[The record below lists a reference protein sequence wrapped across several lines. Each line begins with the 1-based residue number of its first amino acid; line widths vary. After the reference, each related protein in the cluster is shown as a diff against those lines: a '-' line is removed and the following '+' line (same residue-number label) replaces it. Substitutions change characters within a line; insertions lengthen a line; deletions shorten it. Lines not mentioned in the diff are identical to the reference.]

1 MQNDSISKENVS
13 SKYKEDTLH
22 KIIWGV
28 DILRR
33 VNKKWAVLLVA
44 IMIAALAV
52 TGCGQK
58 AVDKDKTPGQAD
70 VIKIGVYEP
79 LTGTNAAGGQMTLEG
94 IKLANQLYPELLGK
108 KVELVVVDNKSE
120 KQEAANA
127 VARLVDQ
134 DKVNVIIGSYGSSVS
149 MAGGPVAQE
158 AKVPVIGCSP
168 TNPAVTLGNE
178 YYFRV
183 CFIDPFQ
190 GTVMSN
196 YASQTLKAKTAVIIQ
211 DVQQDYSV
219 GLSSYFEKAFKATN
233 GDKAILAKLN
243 YNTGDKDF
251 SAQLTEAK
259 AKNPDVIF
267 APGNFL
273 ECGLMV
279 AKAREMGI
287 KAPML
292 GGDTWE
298 AQEFLDQVKDFKD
311 IYFSTHFTAEQPVT
325 EESTTFL
332 NEFKKAYPNKEVN
345 AFAALGY
352 DAYKLALDA
361 ITRANSADPQKIT
374 DALAQTNDFQG
385 ATGIITLDENGDATK
400 TAIIKKVLDGKFVYE
415 GKVDPK

>member
-1 MQNDSISKENVS
+1 
-13 SKYKEDTLH
+13 
-22 KIIWGV
+22 
-28 DILRR
+28 
-33 VNKKWAVLLVA
+33 
-44 IMIAALAV
+44 MIASLSIV
-52 TGCGQK
+52 GCSNGSTEQK
-58 AVDKDKTPGQAD
+58 QQATEQPD

-94 IKLANQLYPELLGK
+94 IQLANKLYPEVLGK

-127 VARLVDQ
+127 VARLVSQ

-149 MAGGPVAQE
+149 MAGGPVAKE

-168 TNPAVTLGNE
+168 TNPAVTLDND

-196 YASQTLKAKTAVIIQ
+196 YATDKLGAKTAVIIQ

-219 GLSSYFEKAFKATN
+219 GLCNYFEQAFKKTN
-233 GDKAILAKLN
+233 GDASILAKIN

-287 KAPML
+287 NAPML

-298 AQEFLDQVKDFKD
+298 AEQFLDQVKQYKD
-311 IYFSTHFTAEQPVT
+311 IYFSTHFTAEEPVT
-325 EESTTFL
+325 SVSTTFL
-332 NEFKKAYPNKEVN
+332 DEFKKAYPDKEVN
-345 AFAALGY
+345 AFAALGF
-352 DAYKLALDA
+352 DAYMLALDA
-361 ITRANSADPQKIT
+361 ITRADSAEPQKIR
-374 DALAQTNDFQG
+374 DALAQTENFEG
-385 ATGIITLDENGDATK
+385 ATGIITLDANGDATK
-400 TAIIKKVLDGKFVYE
+400 TAIIKKVADGKFVYE
-415 GKVDPK
+415 TKVDPK

>member
-1 MQNDSISKENVS
+1 M
-13 SKYKEDTLH
+13 
-22 KIIWGV
+22 
-28 DILRR
+28 RR
-33 VNKKWAVLLVA
+33 VNKKLVILMA
-44 IMIAALAV
+44 MLIMASVLAV
-52 TGCGQK
+52 GCSNNTAQQP
-58 AVDKDKTPGQAD
+58 APTAPTT
-70 VIKIGVYEP
+70 IKVGVYEP

-94 IKLANQLYPELLGK
+94 IKLANQLYPEVLGK
-108 KVELVVVDNKSE
+108 KVDLVVVDNKSE

-127 VARLVDQ
+127 VARLVSQ

-149 MAGGPVAQE
+149 MAGGPVAKD

-196 YASQTLKAKTAVIIQ
+196 YASQTLQAKTAVIIQ

-219 GLSSYFEKAFKATN
+219 GLCNYFEKAFKATN
-233 GDKAILAKLN
+233 GDASILAKLN

-259 AKNPDVIF
+259 SKNPDVIF

-273 ECGLMV
+273 EGGLMV

-287 KAPML
+287 TAPIL

-298 AQEFLDQVKDFKD
+298 AQEFLDQVKAYKD

-325 EESTTFL
+325 ALSTTFL
-332 NEFKKAYPNKEVN
+332 NEYKKAYPGKEVN
-345 AFAALGY
+345 AFAALGF

-361 ITRANSADPQKIT
+361 MTRANSSEPQKIR
-374 DALAQTNDFQG
+374 DALATTSKFEG
-385 ATGIITLDENGDATK
+385 ATGIITLDENRDATK
-400 TAIIKKVLDGKFVYE
+400 TAIIKKVMDGKFIFE

>member
-1 MQNDSISKENVS
+1 MRKASKRIAVFLVMLMMAS
-13 SKYKEDTLH
+13 LMVV
-22 KIIWGV
+22 GCA
-28 DILRR
+28 
-33 VNKKWAVLLVA
+33 KK
-44 IMIAALAV
+44 
-52 TGCGQK
+52 TTQ
-58 AVDKDKTPGQAD
+58 TPAESD

-94 IKLANQLYPELLGK
+94 IQLANKLYPEVLGK

-127 VARLVDQ
+127 VARLVSQ
-134 DKVNVIIGSYGSSVS
+134 DKVNAIIGSYGSSVA
-149 MAGGPVAQE
+149 MAGGPVAKD

-196 YASQTLKAKTAVIIQ
+196 FATQTLKAKTAVIIQ

-219 GLSSYFEKAFKATN
+219 GLCNYFEKAFKATN
-233 GDKAILAKLN
+233 GDAAILAKLN

-259 AKNPDVIF
+259 SKNADVIF

-273 ECGLMV
+273 ECGLMA

-287 KAPML
+287 TAPFL

-298 AQEFLDQVKDFKD
+298 ATEFLSQVKSYKD
-311 IYFSTHFTAEQPVT
+311 IYFSTHFDADHPVT
-325 EESTTFL
+325 ETSKTFL
-332 NEFKKAYPNKEVN
+332 AEFKKAYPDKEVN
-345 AFAALGY
+345 AFGALGF

-361 ITRANSADPQKIT
+361 ITRAGSADSQKIR
-374 DALAQTNDFQG
+374 DALAQTKNFEG
-385 ATGIITLDENGDATK
+385 ATGIITLDENRDATK
-400 TAIIKKVLDGKFVYE
+400 TAIIKKVQDGKFVFDS
-415 GKVDPK
+415 KVDPK

>member
-1 MQNDSISKENVS
+1 MQFGKF
-13 SKYKEDTLH
+13 Y
-22 KIIWGV
+22 WGV
-28 DILRR
+28 DVLRR
-33 VNKKWAVLLVA
+33 VNKKWVILLVA
-44 IMIAALAV
+44 VMIATLAV

-58 AVDKDKTPGQAD
+58 ATDKTADQSD
-70 VIKIGVYEP
+70 VIKVGVYEP

-94 IKLANQLYPELLGK
+94 IKLANQLYPEVMGK
-108 KVELVVVDNKSE
+108 KVELVVVDNKSD
-120 KQEAANA
+120 KAEAANA

-149 MAGGPVAQE
+149 MAGGPVAKD

-178 YYFRV
+178 FYFRV

-219 GLSSYFEKAFKATN
+219 GLSNYFEKSFKATN
-233 GDKAILAKLN
+233 GDTAILAKLN

-259 AKNPDVIF
+259 SKNADVIF

-287 KAPML
+287 TAPIL

-298 AQEFLDQVKDFKD
+298 AQEFLDQVKAYKD

-325 EESTTFL
+325 DESTKFL
-332 NEFKKAYPNKEVN
+332 NEYKKAYPNKEVN

-361 ITRANSADPQKIT
+361 ITRANSADSVKIQE
-374 DALAQTNDFQG
+374 ALAKTKDFQG
-385 ATGIITLDENGDATK
+385 ATGIITLDENRDATK
-400 TAIIKKVLDGKFVYE
+400 TAIIKKVADGKFVYE

>member
-1 MQNDSISKENVS
+1 
-13 SKYKEDTLH
+13 
-22 KIIWGV
+22 
-28 DILRR
+28 
-33 VNKKWAVLLVA
+33 
-44 IMIAALAV
+44 MIAALAV

-58 AVDKDKTPGQAD
+58 ADDQNQSAAPE
-70 VIKIGVYEP
+70 VIKVGVYEP

-94 IKLANQLYPELLGK
+94 IKLANQLYPEVLGK

-149 MAGGPVAQE
+149 MAGGPVAQD
-158 AKVPVIGCSP
+158 AQVPVIGCSP

-196 YASQTLKAKTAVIIQ
+196 YASQTLNAKTAVIIQ

-219 GLSSYFEKAFKATN
+219 GLSNYFEKAFKATN
-233 GDKAILAKLN
+233 GDAAILAKLN

-259 AKNPDVIF
+259 SKNPDVIF

-287 KAPML
+287 NAPML

-298 AQEFLDQVKDFKD
+298 AQEFLDQVKDYKD

-332 NEFKKAYPNKEVN
+332 NEYKKAYPDKEVN

-361 ITRANSADPQKIT
+361 ITRADTADSIKIR
-374 DALAQTNDFQG
+374 DALAQTKDFQG
-385 ATGIITLDENGDATK
+385 ATGIITLDENRDATK
-400 TAIIKKVLDGKFVYE
+400 TAIIKKVADRKFVFE

>member
-1 MQNDSISKENVS
+1 MRK
-13 SKYKEDTLH
+13 L
-22 KIIWGV
+22 
-28 DILRR
+28 
-33 VNKKWAVLLVA
+33 NKRFVVLMAMLMMA
-44 IMIAALAV
+44 SLLAV
-52 TGCGQK
+52 GCGK
-58 AVDKDKTPGQAD
+58 STKPAATDN
-70 VIKIGVYEP
+70 VIKVGVYEP

-94 IKLANQLYPELLGK
+94 IKLANQLYPEILGK

-127 VARLVDQ
+127 VARLVSQ

-149 MAGGPVAQE
+149 MAGGPVAKD

-219 GLSSYFEKAFKATN
+219 GLCNYFEKAFKATN
-233 GDKAILAKLN
+233 GDGAILAKLN

-259 AKNPDVIF
+259 SKNPDVIF

-287 KAPML
+287 AAPML

-298 AQEFLDQVKDFKD
+298 AAEFLSQVKAYKD

-325 EESTTFL
+325 PVSTTFL
-332 NEFKKAYPNKEVN
+332 NEFKKAYPGKEVN
-345 AFAALGY
+345 AFGALGF

-361 ITRANSADPQKIT
+361 ITRANSSEPQKIR
-374 DALAQTNDFQG
+374 DALAQTKNFEG
-385 ATGIITLDENGDATK
+385 ATGIITLDENRDATK
-400 TAIIKKVLDGKFVYE
+400 TAIIKKVMDGKFVYDS
-415 GKVDPK
+415 KVDPK